1 MSKANIETG
10 TSDIGENRCVSDCT
24 QRSKSISVGVKI
36 DNVSE
41 VKNFID
47 TIQNI
52 RVQSHRE
59 HIVALERED
68 IIICS
73 VSSMLSIRLFEV
85 RKC

>member
-1 MSKANIETG
+1 MSKANIEPG
-10 TSDIGENRCVSDCT
+10 TPNIGENRCVSDCT
-24 QRSKSISVGVKI
+24 QRRKSITVEVKI
-36 DNVSE
+36 DNFYE
-41 VKNFID
+41 VKNFVD

-52 RVQSHRE
+52 RVQSRRE
-59 HIVALERED
+59 YIVALEREN